1 MEVEKV
7 HLGQSVCK
15 RETAHNLL
23 LLLTLCPCS
32 HTFIGLSQTIST
44 GTCTTVISDAA
55 FELVCE
61 QIGYN
66 FDSV

>member
-23 LLLTLCPCS
+23 LLLTLCVPALIHLQAC
-32 HTFIGLSQTIST
+32 HKPFPLE
-44 GTCTTVISDAA
+44 D
-55 FELVCE
+55 E
-61 QIGYN
+61 
-66 FDSV
+66 